1 MARNSQCD
9 HADRIQSRLARH
21 LTLGYSVAFEFTK
34 LQGCGNDYI
43 AIDGRSLDRDWNQL
57 CVEMSRP
64 AFGVGSDG
72 IVLALDSDIADIR
85 MRVINPD
92 GSEAEMSGNGIR
104 LFTKFVVDNGY
115 AMPADGV
122 LTVETLGGVREVYPR
137 IEDDKVSGARVS
149 MGVATFDAAE
159 VPVDTS
165 AIGSVREVI
174 AHPVEFGDQVLEI
187 TCLAI
192 GNPHAVAVVDDPVVD
207 FPLVEIGSIVES
219 HSLFPQRVNFEVV
232 NVVDRANINARVFER
247 GAGETLSSGTGSTA
261 SATAARK
268 LGLVGD
274 EVNVHLD
281 GGTLHISFDGEDSA
295 YLDGPAVEVF
305 RGTWLEHCD

>member
-1 MARNSQCD
+1 MA
-9 HADRIQSRLARH
+9 I
-21 LTLGYSVAFEFTK
+21 EFTK

-43 AIDGRSLDRDWNQL
+43 AIDGRSLTRDWNML

-72 IVLALDSDIADIR
+72 IVLALDSAVADIR

-104 LFTKFVVDNGY
+104 LFTKFVIDNGY
-115 AMPADGV
+115 AAPKDGV

-137 IEDDKVSGARVS
+137 IEDGKVSGARVS
-149 MGVATFDAAE
+149 MGTATFTANE
-159 VPVDTS
+159 IPVDTS
-165 AIGSVREVI
+165 ALGMIDEVI
-174 AHPVEFGDQVLEI
+174 AHPVKFGDHVLSI

-192 GNPHAVAVVDDPVVD
+192 GNPHAVAVMDHPVADV
-207 FPLVEIGSIVES
+207 PLVQVGSIVEP
-219 HSLFPQRVNFEVV
+219 HSMFPQRINFEIV
-232 NVVDRANINARVFER
+232 NVIDRNSIRARVFER

-261 SATAARK
+261 AATAARK

-274 EVNVHLD
+274 DVDVHLD
-281 GGTLHISFDGEDSA
+281 GGTLHISFDDADSA

-305 RGTWLEHCD
+305 RGIWPEDGD